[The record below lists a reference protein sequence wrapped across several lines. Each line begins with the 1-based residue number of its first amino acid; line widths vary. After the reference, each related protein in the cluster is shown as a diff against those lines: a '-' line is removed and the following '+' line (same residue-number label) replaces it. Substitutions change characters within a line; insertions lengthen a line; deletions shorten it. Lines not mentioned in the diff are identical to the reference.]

1 MRDRP
6 RKKIKAA
13 RELKGSE
20 HGEKKKKNQKGV
32 EKYQHKRNVMRYSK
46 SSSAK
51 VSSKTNEKAPFH
63 FFKKSLFE

>member
-1 MRDRP
+1 MDRA
-6 RKKIKAA
+6 KKIKAA

-20 HGEKKKKNQKGV
+20 KVYREGV
-32 EKYQHKRNVMRYSK
+32 EKYQHKRNIMRYPK

>member
-1 MRDRP
+1 MGRAKR
-6 RKKIKAA
+6 IKAA

-20 HGEKKKKNQKGV
+20 HGKEKEKYQKRV

-51 VSSKTNEKAPFH
+51 ASSKTNEKAPFH